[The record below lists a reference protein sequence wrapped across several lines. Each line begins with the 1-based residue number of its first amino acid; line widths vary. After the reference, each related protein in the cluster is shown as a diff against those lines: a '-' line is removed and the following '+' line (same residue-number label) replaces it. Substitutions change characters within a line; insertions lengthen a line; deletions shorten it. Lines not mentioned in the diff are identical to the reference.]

1 MRFALLSLKAI
12 HNNGVSARIPHQ
24 SAARTSLAD
33 SFSPGEASAAYGGR
47 TVEDAGPYMMSETF
61 RISVSLLVPVGPSND
76 TFLQSNKLKFAL
88 FVSRRGRFSKKNQKM
103 SQKT

>member
-33 SFSPGEASAAYGGR
+33 SFSPGEAKAAYGGNR
-47 TVEDAGPYMMSETF
+47 P
-61 RISVSLLVPVGPSND
+61 IND
-76 TFLQSNKLKFAL
+76 N
-88 FVSRRGRFSKKNQKM
+88 
-103 SQKT
+103 

>member
-33 SFSPGEASAAYGGR
+33 SFSPGEAKAAYGGNR
-47 TVEDAGPYMMSETF
+47 PINE
-61 RISVSLLVPVGPSND
+61 N
-76 TFLQSNKLKFAL
+76 LKFPNEKA
-88 FVSRRGRFSKKNQKM
+88 RRTLPACFGF
-103 SQKT
+103 